1 LAVAPPAS
9 EPTRVEKLEAE
20 QRAVHGESPLALS
33 AVGVRRAL
41 AEPLGRPA
49 RPTTLSWSGAPWVPG
64 SRAVGVMLMNT
75 LIMIAFI
82 MNMFIDRGRELA
94 FPEKRFQSGK
104 AELVVVYGRR
114 RELVRRSC

>member
-1 LAVAPPAS
+1 MAVAPPAR
-9 EPTRVEKLEAE
+9 EPTGVEKLEAE

-33 AVGVRRAL
+33 AVGVCRAPT
-41 AEPLGRPA
+41 EPLGRPA
-49 RPTTLSWSGAPWVPG
+49 RSTTLSWSGAPW
-64 SRAVGVMLMNT
+64 SSWLSCSWVMLMNM

-94 FPEKRFQSGK
+94 FLEKRFQSGK

-114 RELVRRSC
+114 RESW